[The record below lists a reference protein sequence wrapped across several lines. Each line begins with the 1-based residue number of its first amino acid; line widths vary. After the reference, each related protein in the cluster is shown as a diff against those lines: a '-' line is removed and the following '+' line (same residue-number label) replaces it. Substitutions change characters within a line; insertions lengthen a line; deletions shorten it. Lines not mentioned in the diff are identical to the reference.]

1 LLAARAAGVRRYLQQ
16 LSGFFLKARGVLA
29 DESDGLAI
37 DASAGVALSAQMY
50 AELESRLERTEPL
63 ECVGLRYGFFYGP
76 RTWFN
81 PDGAAADQVR
91 RQEIPIVGEGIKA
104 SGPGSTSRTRPRQ
117 PRRPSQLLPGFR
129 TLSTT
134 TPPPSVTG
142 CRSSRASWGHHHR
155 PGSPS
160 NRRGTRPANLRSIL
174 APSTMTHR
182 TKRPRKP
189 SVSLPGGWNGSPSEA
204 HRDLRRLR
212 IESHEPLA
220 KCVSNC
226 QSTKLGHDRGRLR
239 IYLKEK
245 NKET

>member
-1 LLAARAAGVRRYLQQ
+1 MLAARAVGVRRYLQQ

-37 DASAGVALSAQMY
+37 DASAGVARSAQMY
-50 AELESRLERTEPL
+50 AELESRLERTELL

-76 RTWFN
+76 RTRFN

-134 TPPPSVTG
+134 TPPRQSWLPEFARFLG
-142 CRSSRASWGHHHR
+142 APPPPRIIEQQARDASGEFAVYFGTKHDDA
-155 PGSPS
+155 S
-160 NRRGTRPANLRSIL
+160 NEKAKKTFGF
-174 APSTMTHR
+174 APR
-182 TKRPRKP
+182 W
-189 SVSLPGGWNGSPSEA
+189 LEW
-204 HRDLRRLR
+204 
-212 IESHEPLA
+212 LA
-220 KCVSNC
+220 K
-226 QSTKLGHDRGRLR
+226 
-239 IYLKEK
+239 
-245 NKET
+245 